1 LVHKLIPEIPRV
13 FLTTLDA
20 IATLIHLTVVQR
32 VLGFPKGPKGLFL
45 RLDFSL
51 ASRMALAPI
60 VISCLFLATVSTWWS
75 VICLVVSAIAYMI
88 IGIGLWFSTAWASAG
103 QACLGLLSLFMLAS
117 PSTKRLLR
125 LQENTLLVRLLF
137 PVFSIIYLL
146 ITLACLKTIFDP
158 RQLFF
163 R

>member
-1 LVHKLIPEIPRV
+1 MISEIPRV

-20 IATLIHLTVVQR
+20 IVTLIHLTVVQR
-32 VLGFPKGPKGLFL
+32 VLSFPKGPKGLVL
-45 RLDFSL
+45 KLDFSL

-60 VISCLFLATVSTWWS
+60 VIFCLFVATMSTWWS
-75 VICLVVSAIAYMI
+75 VICLVVSATAYMI

-137 PVFSIIYLL
+137 PVFIIIYLL
-146 ITLACLKTIFDP
+146 ITLVCLKALLHP
-158 RQLFF
+158 K
-163 R
+163 